1 MIRISNSLEI
11 LLNKTDE
18 NDNAVVRMTNN
29 QSVFGSIRNLEL
41 KDLFTL
47 KISKYAFDKMIF
59 VAREAFK
66 IKKSAVESYWLLKGE
81 SFVEDILVPEQ
92 SVSHAYVSVSPAA
105 IRKISKIVQDQRLKI
120 MGWGHSHADFGVF
133 FSGTDRGNQM
143 TVFHDTTNY
152 IRTFDGDLI
161 KYSYGSTFNIHKNVF
176 AMLSYQQIGK
186 DIKSVEIGY
195 EIIDDGRVFNPES
208 ENLDLENLLIH

>member
-1 MIRISNSLEI
+1 MGLALYIIMIRISNSLEL
-11 LLNKTDE
+11 LLNNTDE

-92 SVSHAYVSVSPAA
+92 SVSHAYVSVSPA
-105 IRKISKIVQDQRLKI
+105 IRRLAKSLRQRLKL
-120 MGWGHSHADFGVF
+120 WV
-133 FSGTDRGNQM
+133 R
-143 TVFHDTTNY
+143 
-152 IRTFDGDLI
+152 
-161 KYSYGSTFNIHKNVF
+161 
-176 AMLSYQQIGK
+176 
-186 DIKSVEIGY
+186 DIPLRF
-195 EIIDDGRVFNPES
+195 RVF
-208 ENLDLENLLIH
+208 LWD